1 MKNAVEIAGSLSAP
15 SKMPGWGY
23 GLPAIKSCNI
33 GSKLA
38 KVPGTPCSK
47 CYALRGHYQFPVVV
61 SAQEHRMNSVTDPR
75 WEDAMVHMIGRKRE
89 LYFRWHDS
97 GDLLSVEH
105 LTKICNIARRLPNYK
120 FWLPT
125 QERGILREWQRQYGE
140 FPSNLTVR
148 VSTAKVD
155 HEPVRQGWL
164 TSSVHKL
171 KPAQGH
177 ECPARHQG
185 NKCGDCR
192 ACWDSSIEN
201 VSYHAH

>member
-1 MKNAVEIAGSLSAP
+1 MINYEFAGSLSAP

-23 GLPAIKSCNI
+23 GLPALKSCKT
-33 GSKLA
+33 GTKLA
-38 KVPGTPCSK
+38 KVKDSPCSK
-47 CYALRGHYQFPVVV
+47 CYALRGHYQFPAVVA
-61 SAQEHRMNSVTDPR
+61 AQQKRMEAVDNPL

-125 QERGILREWQRQYGE
+125 QERAIIREWRRVNGD

-148 VSTAKVD
+148 VSSPLVD
-155 HEPVRQGWL
+155 QPPVDQGFL
-164 TSSVHKL
+164 TSSVHK
-171 KPAQGH
+171 KTAGTGH
-177 ECPARHQG
+177 ICPARSQG

-192 ACWDSSIEN
+192 ACWDATVEN
-201 VSYHAH
+201 VSYPVH